1 MKMPPI
7 SMKKVFIAIIIII
20 LLAKLDRVIALFNS
34 IYIVFYNSF
43 EPLRNSPPL
52 AKYIAALA
60 FLLLLYVTI
69 IKLLQR
75 RK

>member
-1 MKMPPI
+1 MPPI
-7 SMKKVFIAIIIII
+7 SMKRVVIAIIIIV

-34 IYIVFYNSF
+34 IYETFYNAF

-52 AKYIAALA
+52 GKYIVALL
-60 FLLLLYVTI
+60 FLLLLYITI
-69 IKLLQR
+69 FKLLLR

>member
-1 MKMPPI
+1 MPPI
-7 SMKKVFIAIIIII
+7 SMKKVFIAIIIIV
-20 LLAKLDRVIALFNS
+20 LLAKLDRIIVLFNC
-34 IYIVFYNSF
+34 IYAAFYNAF

-60 FLLLLYVTI
+60 FLLLLYVTMF
-69 IKLLQR
+69 KLLQR